1 MPKGTSQS
9 IAMGVLLRRVPGVT
23 RWAKWHWHVSGLIV
37 GAAPSDWQELRQDG
51 DTVEFVAGG
60 GELTLWSGETEAYL
74 TALSDTPPSVYAIL
88 RDTGDAVAPFEVAL
102 VTASPFEAQDHA
114 DNAEDL
120 VEKLPMP
127 PGLIAWVEEFVAR
140 HHHDEAFV
148 KRRRD
153 KKRVDVVEDG
163 RGDPRI
169 PQLADVF
176 RSPASARKARVS

>member
-9 IAMGVLLRRVPGVT
+9 IAVGVLLRRVPGVT

-37 GAAPSDWQELRQDG
+37 GTAPGHWQELRCDG
-51 DTVEFVAGG
+51 DTAEFLAGG
-60 GELTLWSGETEAYL
+60 AELTLWSGETEAYL
-74 TALSDTPPSVYAIL
+74 TALSDAPPSVYAIL
-88 RDTGDAVAPFEVAL
+88 RDTGDASTPFEVAL

-127 PGLIAWVEEFVAR
+127 PGLIAWVEDFVAL

-176 RSPASARKARVS
+176 RSPASARKARAS